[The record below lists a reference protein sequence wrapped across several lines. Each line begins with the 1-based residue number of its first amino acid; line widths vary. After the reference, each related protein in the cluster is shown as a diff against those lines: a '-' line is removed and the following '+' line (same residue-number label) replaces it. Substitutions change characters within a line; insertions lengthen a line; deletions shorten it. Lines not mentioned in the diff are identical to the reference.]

1 MDIKYINC
9 YGVMFFPL
17 DEPRLCYYNAFFLF
31 FYEMVTKIAMRS
43 NDFTLVPVITLT
55 QRICFPEV
63 TMPLLQFGRQVTLF
77 PGSRQGLILYCK
89 SC

>member
-1 MDIKYINC
+1 MNLAYATT
-9 YGVMFFPL
+9 ML
-17 DEPRLCYYNAFFLF
+17 FFLF

-77 PGSRQGLILYCK
+77 PGSRQGLILTANPADTSTLFLSYTF
-89 SC
+89 